1 MTNSAPF
8 RATRAPRVSL
18 HGTVCVT
25 VQLENGRKLPAKL
38 HQLSVTGGLL
48 EVAAYLDE
56 RTKICLMLPVG
67 ESILYPKAV
76 MLFPLGGALTYLQPF
91 RITSMNEGERQILE
105 TEIARML
112 KQTVGRSTTDQSK
125 GFRPPPFYL
134 DSF

>member
-1 MTNSAPF
+1 MTNSPPF
-8 RATRAPRVSL
+8 RSTRAPRVSL
-18 HGTVCVT
+18 HGTLCVT

-48 EVAAYLDE
+48 ELAAYLDE

-67 ESILYPKAV
+67 ENILYPRAE
-76 MLFPLGGALTYLQPF
+76 MLFPLGGAFTYLQPY
-91 RITSMNEGERQILE
+91 RITGMNETERQTLE
-105 TEIARML
+105 TEIARLL
-112 KQTVGRSTTDQSK
+112 KQTVARSATAQSN